1 MMSKT
6 NRKQIF
12 IFKRKI
18 QIIIIIIISEGS
30 FTLPRNIAEINVSK
44 RGEIG

>member
-18 QIIIIIIISEGS
+18 QIIIIIISEGS